1 MARQKRTTVGSDTC
15 ALFASA
21 EIFSVMVDAG
31 SSSTASATFL
41 SDLDRESRR
50 VRMASSSIA
59 NPLDF
64 RLGFFVPLQAVA
76 PDQRAR
82 RGRAPRAG
90 CIGQWRDLIQLPEN
104 ENRQEPKTS
113 SNQHEDLF

>member
-59 NPLDF
+59 NTQDL
-64 RLGFFVPLQAVA
+64 RQGFFAPLQAVA

-82 RGRAPRAG
+82 RNQTPQTR
-90 CIGQWRDLIQLPEN
+90 CIGQRRVFFLFPEI
-104 ENRQEPKTS
+104 ENR
-113 SNQHEDLF
+113 